1 MDKLNIIFIYLIFSI
16 FYLFYLAQARSV
28 SSLEFFRTGERG
40 PATFLPDKLK
50 LTSHEEMERR
60 KVSNTDPFEAAE
72 GMLRWNSDIIKDKEI
87 KQFKGLKKPLKLSE
101 NQNDEYDVDPFEAV
115 TDWLPLNKNVDKT

>member
-1 MDKLNIIFIYLIFSI
+1 
-16 FYLFYLAQARSV
+16 
-28 SSLEFFRTGERG
+28 
-40 PATFLPDKLK
+40 
-50 LTSHEEMERR
+50 MERR